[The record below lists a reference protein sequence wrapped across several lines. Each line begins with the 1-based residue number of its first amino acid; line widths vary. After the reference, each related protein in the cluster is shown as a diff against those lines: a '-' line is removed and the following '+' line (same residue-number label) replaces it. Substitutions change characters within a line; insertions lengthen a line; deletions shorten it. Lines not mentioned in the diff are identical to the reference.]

1 MVAVHVN
8 SVLSGEK
15 FTLKLGLKTTSTKLE
30 IVFNMK
36 SCNLYIFS
44 TDLYY
49 IFVFIFN
56 IIHNQLFKAKRK

>member
-15 FTLKLGLKTTSTKLE
+15 FTSKLGLRQPSTKLE
-30 IVFNMK
+30 IVFNIK